1 MPTSTSPSPSPSAFG
16 QRACDRLMTLRGFSD
31 HPDNLTRLFLS
42 PSHRQAAEAVSHM
55 MAEAGCDTVEIDA
68 LGTVVGR
75 YHGNSADAAALLIGS
90 HIDTVKDAGSY
101 DGTLGVVAGIGVV
114 EALKQAG
121 RRLPFTVEILA
132 FGDEE
137 NVRFP
142 SNLSSSRALAGTF
155 DPATLDGIDEDGISF
170 RKALL
175 DFGGKPEA
183 IGSIARDASKVL
195 GYLEIH
201 IEQGPVLQHET
212 LPVGIVTAINGASRR
227 RVTVTG
233 QAGHAGTVPM
243 ALRQDALAAAS
254 AMVLAVEALGAKA
267 PLTVATVG
275 RLSVSPNAVNVIP
288 GGVQFTLDMRG
299 PDDAERIAM
308 VEAIEAECRAIAAR
322 RTVALEIAPFY
333 DAPACPCSPALQEA
347 LAEAVARHQ
356 IRPLHLPSG
365 AGHDA
370 MAMAALCPIG
380 MLFVRCTDGISHNP
394 AEFASRNDIDQ
405 AIRIL
410 LDAVEHLALA
420 HGA

>member
-1 MPTSTSPSPSPSAFG
+1 MPASSSSSSFG
-16 QRACDRLMTLRGFSD
+16 QRAFERLMQLRGISD

-42 PSHRQAAEAVSHM
+42 PSHRQAAEAVKLM
-55 MAEAGCDTVEIDA
+55 MTQAGCDTVEIDA

-75 YHGNSADAAALLIGS
+75 YHGKAADAPALLIGS

-121 RRLPFTVEILA
+121 RRLPFTLEILA

-155 DPATLDGIDEDGISF
+155 DAATLDGVDEDGISF
-170 RKALL
+170 RQALL
-175 DFGGKPEA
+175 DFGGKPGA
-183 IGSIARDASKVL
+183 IGPLARDASNVI
-195 GYLEIH
+195 GYLEVH
-201 IEQGPVLQHET
+201 IEQGPVLQHEN

-227 RVTVTG
+227 RVSVTG
-233 QAGHAGTVPM
+233 EAGHAGTVPM
-243 ALRQDALAAAS
+243 ALRLDALTAAS
-254 AMVLAVEALGAKA
+254 EMVLAVEALGAKA

-275 RLSVSPNAVNVIP
+275 RLAVSPNAVNVIP

-308 VEAIEAECRAIAAR
+308 VDAIEQACRTIAAR
-322 RTVALEIAPFY
+322 RKVRLEIAPFY
-333 DAPACPCSPALQEA
+333 DAPACPCSPSLQTA

-394 AEFASRNDIDQ
+394 AEFSSQSDIDQ

-410 LDAVEHLALA
+410 LDAIEHLASQSA
-420 HGA
+420 S